1 VHGGASCTSAGRAR
15 LKKRIGGPKKGAH
28 PLSRIF
34 LLKPSTINSAF
45 IWPAPPAPTSL
56 LLRFISGFE
65 WLSSYATG
73 SVKEMM
79 NAFGGVMRRT
89 ALALDDVS

>member
-1 VHGGASCTSAGRAR
+1 LAPFCS
-15 LKKRIGGPKKGAH
+15 LE
-28 PLSRIF
+28 
-34 LLKPSTINSAF
+34 LLPNLQTAQTINHQF
-45 IWPAPPAPTSL
+45 GIWPAPPAPTSL